1 MLSFQVGFR
10 LYITHNP
17 KGNEFASIIVIHGKQ
32 CIQNQHKKICQA
44 EIQNWRRGVE
54 VWSLV
59 ENSWVSTVPVCVN
72 RFSRT
77 FLDQS
82 TSKDFLYFLYHSIDL
97 FFEGS
102 SALFEI
108 GVLPTTLQPLVKK
121 VHYIHMRGLL

>member
-1 MLSFQVGFR
+1 MKFG
-10 LYITHNP
+10 
-17 KGNEFASIIVIHGKQ
+17 G
-32 CIQNQHKKICQA
+32 
-44 EIQNWRRGVE
+44 
-54 VWSLV
+54 
-59 ENSWVSTVPVCVN
+59 NSWVSSVPVCVD

-82 TSKDFLYFLYHSIDL
+82 TSKDFLYFLYHSNDL

-108 GVLPTTLQPLVKK
+108 GVLPTTLQPLDVKK

>member
-1 MLSFQVGFR
+1 MNLLPSLSFMENNVFKISIRKFAR
-10 LYITHNP
+10 L
-17 KGNEFASIIVIHGKQ
+17 KF
-32 CIQNQHKKICQA
+32 KIDD
-44 EIQNWRRGVE
+44 EELKLKFGG
-54 VWSLV
+54 
-59 ENSWVSTVPVCVN
+59 NSWVSSVPVCVD

-82 TSKDFLYFLYHSIDL
+82 TSKDFLYFSYHSNDL

-121 VHYIHMRGLL
+121 VHYIHIRGLLQKDLIIFINALSI